1 MKKKKKEYWD
11 ELGELNIL
19 GELGEL
25 CGLDEL
31 DELECPQ
38 DSEYTHMDLL
48 NCFFKVFCTF
58 RQHLNFEI
66 YET

>member
-1 MKKKKKEYWD
+1 M
-11 ELGELNIL
+11 NIL